1 MHHIIYMSHAR
12 APFTSAQLHQLLLLA
27 RRRNTELA
35 ITGILLYG
43 NERFMQV
50 LEGEEAAVRA
60 LYALIRQDPR
70 HQHVIAYADKPIPA
84 RTFPEWA
91 MAFQPNSPQQAL
103 GMGGYLGVTTV
114 TVDLASFLPTDA
126 KIFDVLRTFTLP

>member
-1 MHHIIYMSHAR
+1 MHHIIYMSYAR

-50 LEGEEAAVRA
+50 LEGEEAVVRD
-60 LYALIRQDPR
+60 LYELIRQDPR

-84 RTFPEWA
+84 RSFTEWA
-91 MAFQPNSPQQAL
+91 MAFEPNSPQQAL
-103 GMGGYLGVTTV
+103 GMAGYVGATTM
-114 TVDLASFLPTDA
+114 TVDLSSFLPTDA
-126 KIFDVLRTFTLP
+126 KTFDVLRAFTLP